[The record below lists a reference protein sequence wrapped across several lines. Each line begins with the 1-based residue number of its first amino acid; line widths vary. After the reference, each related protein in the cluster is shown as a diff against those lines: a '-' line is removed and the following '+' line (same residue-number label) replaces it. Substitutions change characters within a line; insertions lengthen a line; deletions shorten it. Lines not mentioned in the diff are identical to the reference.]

1 MHKGIVIKFNTNQ
14 RYATNAWTTSVLREI
29 ASRVDVP
36 LQVKICFYLKQFVK
50 IEIFAGVDCI
60 IPCDRDKIVISCLHV
75 SEGLRSRVGP
85 PPPPPKIFSPP
96 PDFFFFF

>member
-36 LQVKICFYLKQFVK
+36 LQVKICFFQNNLSKSRYLLALTALFL
-50 IEIFAGVDCI
+50 
-60 IPCDRDKIVISCLHV
+60 VI
-75 SEGLRSRVGP
+75 GIR
-85 PPPPPKIFSPP
+85 
-96 PDFFFFF
+96 

>member
-36 LQVKICFYLKQFVK
+36 LQVKICFF
-50 IEIFAGVDCI
+50 
-60 IPCDRDKIVISCLHV
+60 
-75 SEGLRSRVGP
+75 
-85 PPPPPKIFSPP
+85 
-96 PDFFFFF
+96 

>member
-36 LQVKICFYLKQFVK
+36 LQVKFVFLKTICQNLDICWRK
-50 IEIFAGVDCI
+50 
-60 IPCDRDKIVISCLHV
+60 LHY
-75 SEGLRSRVGP
+75 SL
-85 PPPPPKIFSPP
+85 
-96 PDFFFFF
+96 